1 MSGARHHLPVGLCR
15 ASVPGFFL
23 NGAFVPGFFL
33 RNAQGCVSR
42 KDMSILTHLGW
53 QTFFAQQTD
62 MDEMATNPPARVTQV
77 HRNSLH
83 VLGDGVDMTVPMAA
97 DVTVGDWVLLEQTS
111 VARVLERKSL
121 IKRRAAGHDRS
132 VQLIAANLDTAFMV
146 TSCNDDFS
154 VARLERY
161 IALAFEADVAPVI
174 LLTKKDLCDD
184 LDTYVQAAQ
193 AISKDVPVLAVNSKS
208 EEPAQMLAPWTKLG
222 QTVAF
227 LGSSGVGK
235 STLVNALSGQE
246 FAQTQAIREGDSKGR
261 HTTTHRHL
269 HLMPNGCSVLDTPG
283 MRELQL
289 TDAASGVAEVF
300 ADLFELSTQCKFNDC
315 AHQTEPGCAVR
326 RALETGE
333 VDEARYERWKKLDA
347 EEKFNSSSLS
357 ERRINDKAFH
367 KRIKQIQK
375 RNKK

>member
-1 MSGARHHLPVGLCR
+1 M
-15 ASVPGFFL
+15 
-23 NGAFVPGFFL
+23 N
-33 RNAQGCVSR
+33 
-42 KDMSILTHLGW
+42 ILTHLGW
-53 QTFFAQQTD
+53 QPFFSQQTD
-62 MDEMATNPPARVTQV
+62 MDEMQENPPARVTQV

-83 VLGDGVDMTVPMAA
+83 VLGDGIDMTVPVTG
-97 DVTVGDWVLLEQTS
+97 DVTVGDWVLLDQTS
-111 VARVLERKSL
+111 VLRVLDRKSL

-132 VQLIAANLDTAFMV
+132 TQLIAANLDTAFMV
-146 TSCNDDFS
+146 TSCNADFS

-161 IALAFEADVAPVI
+161 IALAFEADIDPVI

-184 LDTYVQAAQ
+184 LDHYIEQAKS
-193 AISKDVPVLAVNSKS
+193 ISDHVPVLAVDATSD
-208 EEPAQMLAPWTKLG
+208 EPAELLKDWCKVG
-222 QTVAF
+222 QTIAF

-235 STLVNALSGQE
+235 STLVNALAGEGSAE
-246 FAQTQAIREGDSKGR
+246 TKDIREADAKGR

-269 HLMPNGCSVLDTPG
+269 HIMPNGCAVLDTPG

-300 ADLFELSTQCKFNDC
+300 ADIFALTTQCKFNDC
-315 AHQTEPGCAVR
+315 AHVTEPGCAVR
-326 RALETGE
+326 KALETGE
-333 VDEARYERWKKLDA
+333 IDQARYERWDKLNT
-347 EEKFNSSSLS
+347 EEQFNSTSLS